1 MPWSWI
7 YLLLLVAQLASA
19 SACASPEM
27 YTAEPIRGRVVDAE
41 TQEPLAGVIV
51 VAEWQLEGGLM
62 HSDPFEDLEVRETVT
77 GPDGTFHI
85 DGFGPTPIAE
95 GRLED
100 NDPRL
105 VLYKVGTEF
114 KILRNRLAP
123 PGHSPTRVG
132 RIPGRSVWNG
142 RTIALKPELP
152 SFQKATAALVRL
164 DIAFKGERC
173 MWKKMPRL
181 LAALVT
187 TATVA
192 DNGGPKFR
200 ASILSTLNSL
210 PNARGGNA
218 ACGSVEEEIKN
229 YLR

>member
-1 MPWSWI
+1 
-7 YLLLLVAQLASA
+7 
-19 SACASPEM
+19 M

-41 TQEPLAGVIV
+41 TREPLAGVIV

-62 HSDPFEDLEVRETVT
+62 HSDPFEDLEVRETLT

-85 DGFGPTPIAE
+85 DGFGPTPIPE

-100 NDPRL
+100 HDPRL

-114 KILRNRLAP
+114 KILSNRLAP

-142 RTIALKPELP
+142 RTIELKREPP
-152 SFQKATAALVRL
+152 DDRKASAALMRL
-164 DIAFKGERC
+164 LLAFRGERC

-187 TATVA
+187 TSTVA
-192 DNGGPKFR
+192 ENGGPKFR
-200 ASILSTLNSL
+200 ASILRTLNSL
-210 PNARGGNA
+210 PGSRGANP
-218 ACGSVEEEIKN
+218 ACGSVEQEIAR
-229 YLR
+229 YLQ

>member
-1 MPWSWI
+1 VPWSRI
-7 YLLLLVAQLASA
+7 FFPLLIAQLASA
-19 SACASPEM
+19 SACAAPEM

-41 TQEPLAGVIV
+41 TREPLAGVIV

-85 DGFGPTPIAE
+85 DGFGPTPIPK

-114 KILRNRLAP
+114 KILSNRLAP

-142 RTIALKPELP
+142 RTIELKRQAPDFGKASRHLMLLRTA
-152 SFQKATAALVRL
+152 FQGK
-164 DIAFKGERC
+164 RC
-173 MWKKMPRL
+173 GWRKMPRL

-187 TATVA
+187 TATMA
-192 DNGGPKFR
+192 ENGDQGFR
-200 ASILSTLNSL
+200 ASILRTLNSL
-210 PNARGGNA
+210 PKNPE
-218 ACGSVEEEIKN
+218 CGSVEDAIGE
-229 YLR
+229 YLQ